1 MDVDLGC
8 SSYLYLA
15 ALLELKGRGCREG
28 GAVLVSAAP
37 LAAGPPVGWCPVP
50 GGAAGSSLLLPAA
63 LLGR

>member
-28 GAVLVSAAP
+28 GAVLVGAAP
-37 LAAGPPVGWCPVP
+37 LAA
-50 GGAAGSSLLLPAA
+50 LLLVYTIIVQ
-63 LLGR
+63 LIY